1 MYKKGDYVVY
11 KHDVCLIKDIK
22 ENKTNGVTY
31 YVMNPID
38 DYSLTAKIPIDNKT
52 ALLRNIISS
61 KEAKKIIKQIAMISP
76 VDEINEKNLEFKY
89 KELLNV
95 GDYESLIKIIKTTYL
110 RNEFKAHNKM
120 RISDTDNTYFNLA
133 EKYLYNELAISL
145 NMTVDE
151 VKEYIIRNVS

>member
-11 KHDVCLIKDIK
+11 NHDVCLIKYIK
-22 ENKTNGVTY
+22 ENKTNSVTY

-38 DYSLTAKIPIDNKT
+38 DYSLTVKIPIDNKT
-52 ALLRNIISS
+52 GLLRNIISS

-110 RNEFKAHNKM
+110 RNEFRAHNKM
-120 RISDTDNTYFNLA
+120 RISDKDNTYFNLA

>member
-11 KHDVCLIKDIK
+11 NHDVCLIKYIK

-38 DYSLTAKIPIDNKT
+38 DYSLTVKIPIDNKT
-52 ALLRNIISS
+52 GLLRNIISS
-61 KEAKKIIKQIAMISP
+61 KEAKKIIKQIATISP
-76 VDEINEKNLEFKY
+76 IDEINEKNLEFKY

-110 RNEFKAHNKM
+110 RNEFRAHNKM
-120 RISDTDNTYFNLA
+120 RISDKDNTYFNLA

>member
-1 MYKKGDYVVY
+1 MYKKGDYVVH

-38 DYSLTAKIPIDNKT
+38 DYSLTAKIPTDNKT
-52 ALLRNIISS
+52 GLLRNIISS

-110 RNEFKAHNKM
+110 RNEFRTHNKM
-120 RISDTDNTYFNLA
+120 RISDKDNAYFNLA